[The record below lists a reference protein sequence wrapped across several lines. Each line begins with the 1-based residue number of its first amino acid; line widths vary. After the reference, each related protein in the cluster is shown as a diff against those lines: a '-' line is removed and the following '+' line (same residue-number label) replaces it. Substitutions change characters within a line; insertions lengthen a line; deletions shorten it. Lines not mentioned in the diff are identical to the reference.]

1 MDNIRKTQIISVIDA
16 LSRVM
21 DIDKI
26 KIEERL
32 NKYKDMSDK
41 DVMKDLSLIVYN
53 NFKNNPDLYEYFLSL
68 IRNINPEVAPSVD
81 FMKSE
86 LSKMFLNKK
95 EEMSVKDNNKLATN
109 SLKYVAGL
117 LNNEAIDYVAVGALP
132 CFLGCN
138 IPLFRYHDDVDI
150 MINED
155 DLYVVRKLMEE
166 SGYVF
171 TDKRFPSKEEFEE
184 MKENKPAHQIMAS
197 SPYNDFH
204 IGFFTFRREKDNG
217 ITTTEYLPREMD
229 GEIIVDRLER
239 SYSPLGTDLRF
250 NDEFKLGDT
259 IVHSCSVEHVY
270 DLKGHT
276 RRPKDITDMEKLE
289 SYVDTEKLKELRR
302 NTNTKQIV
310 RDVSNDLGMVM

>member
-1 MDNIRKTQIISVIDA
+1 MDNIRNTQIISVIDA
-16 LSRVM
+16 LTRVI

-32 NKYKDMSDK
+32 NQYKGMSDK
-41 DVMKDLSLIVYN
+41 EVIKDLSLFVYK
-53 NFKNNPDLYEYFLSL
+53 NFKNNPDLYEYFLDL
-68 IRNINPEVAPSVD
+68 IRNINPSIAPSVE

-86 LSKMFLNKK
+86 LDKMFLNKK
-95 EEMSVKDNNKLATN
+95 QEMSVKDNHKLVTN
-109 SLKYVAGL
+109 SLKYVANMF
-117 LNNEAIDYVAVGALP
+117 NNEAIDYVAVGALP

-155 DLYVVRKLMEE
+155 DLDVARKLLEE

-171 TDKRFPSKEEFEE
+171 TDLRFPSVEEFEE
-184 MKENKPAHQIMAS
+184 MKVNKPAHQVMAS

-204 IGFFTFRREKDNG
+204 IGIFTFRREKDNG
-217 ITTTEYLPREMD
+217 ITTTEYMPREND

-239 SYSPLGTDLRF
+239 SYTPLGTDLRF
-250 NDEFKLGDT
+250 NYEFRLGETD
-259 IVHSCSVEHVY
+259 IHCCSVEHVY

-276 RRPKDITDMEKLE
+276 MRPKDITDMEKLKD
-289 SYVDTEKLKELRR
+289 YVDEEKLKELRR

-310 RDVSNDLGMVM
+310 RNVSNEVGMVM